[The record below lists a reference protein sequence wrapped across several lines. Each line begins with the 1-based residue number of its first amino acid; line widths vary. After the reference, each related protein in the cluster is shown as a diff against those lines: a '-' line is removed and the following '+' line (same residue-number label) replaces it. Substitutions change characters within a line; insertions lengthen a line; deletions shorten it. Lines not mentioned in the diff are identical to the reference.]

1 MTCTNK
7 RRGFPWRKFHVTLR
21 PIRMRPAAKV
31 GDKNKNN
38 RDCRDFQA
46 FAKWFSMFNNLFCEN
61 RFLYI
66 IHGNKEKDIL
76 FKIFKVTRF
85 WQVDNFPENRGDL
98 KILGS
103 ILGVFGLKIH
113 VVVSA
118 LLDQR
123 GSTRPAVS
131 VSEMSGECSHGVP
144 VNYFCGVLIFYSCAV
159 YISVTS

>member
-7 RRGFPWRKFHVTLR
+7 RRGFPWRKFLVTLR

-61 RFLYI
+61 RDLYL
-66 IHGNKEKDIL
+66 IHGNKDKDIP

-85 WQVDNFPENRGDL
+85 WQVDNFPENREDL
-98 KILGS
+98 KIFGIWCCRATNTRRS
-103 ILGVFGLKIH
+103 IGTAR
-113 VVVSA
+113 SA
-118 LLDQR
+118 LQ
-123 GSTRPAVS
+123 TES
-131 VSEMSGECSHGVP
+131 VSEMSGECSKLTIRLRIRLRICSPNEPFSGWL
-144 VNYFCGVLIFYSCAV
+144 FFKL
-159 YISVTS
+159 

>member
-7 RRGFPWRKFHVTLR
+7 RRGFPWRKFLVTLR

-46 FAKWFSMFNNLFCEN
+46 FAKWFSMFNNLYCEN
-61 RFLYI
+61 RALYL
-66 IHGNKEKDIL
+66 IHGNKDKDIP

-85 WQVDNFPENRGDL
+85 WQVDNFPENREDL
-98 KILGS
+98 KIF
-103 ILGVFGLKIH
+103 GVAGLKIP

-123 GSTRPAVS
+123 GKQSQFQRCQVS
-131 VSEMSGECSHGVP
+131 AQSWQSIYVFAWGFVAQMSHFLPGL
-144 VNYFCGVLIFYSCAV
+144 FF
-159 YISVTS
+159 